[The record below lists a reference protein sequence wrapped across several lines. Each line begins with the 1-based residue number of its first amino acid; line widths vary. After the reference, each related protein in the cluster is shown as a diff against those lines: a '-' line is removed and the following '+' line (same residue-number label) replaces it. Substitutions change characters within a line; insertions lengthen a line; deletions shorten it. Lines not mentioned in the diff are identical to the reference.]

1 MNKLLALLNALK
13 LTLQQ
18 FFTKPITMSYPEEKW
33 DFPARF
39 RGQPVL
45 IKNKKGQHLC
55 VACGLCEKICPCS
68 CIEVTPN
75 TGADGIRTMEHF
87 QINLLRCSFCGLCV
101 EACPVDAIRMGEAYE
116 LACGSKHALIIQ
128 KDGLLNNYQINGDM
142 SCSNK

>member
-1 MNKLLALLNALK
+1 MSKIIALLNGLK
-13 LTLQQ
+13 LTLRQ

-45 IKNKKGQHLC
+45 NKDKNGQPLC

-68 CIEVTPN
+68 CIEVSPT

-87 QINLLRCSFCGLCV
+87 EINLLRCSFCGLCV
-101 EACPVDAIRMGEAYE
+101 EACPVDAIRMGKAYE
-116 LACGSKHALIIQ
+116 LACSNKQALILQ
-128 KDGLLNNYQINGDM
+128 KNSLLNNYQNNGDS